1 MSGLSDSDRFQI
13 MYETMMRR
21 TDRYDMPGDGRPK
34 HVDEWG
40 RLKVDAVSQ
49 NGIQSN
55 SSIAVDSIS

>member
-1 MSGLSDSDRFQI
+1 